1 VDAERADLVI
11 FDCDGV
17 LVDSEP
23 IAAVVSQRVLADLG
37 WKLSIDEVVHRFV
50 GGSSEDFQSQI
61 EAYLGSP
68 LPAGWND
75 QYAHWYREAFERELR
90 AIDGI
95 EDALDAIDM
104 PWCVASNSGRNRVVA
119 SLART
124 GLLSRFDGR
133 IFSAEEVDRGKPAP
147 DLFLWAAHKSG
158 VAPERCVVVEDSAYG
173 VAAARSAGM
182 RVLAYAGGL
191 TDPAR
196 LAGPGTTIFGSM
208 AELPALI
215 AGTHGER

>member
-1 VDAERADLVI
+1 VKDERADLVI

-37 WKLSIDEVVHRFV
+37 WELSIDEIVHRFV
-50 GGSSEDFQSQI
+50 GGSSEEFQRQI
-61 EAYLGSP
+61 EEYLGSP

-75 QYAHWYREAFERELR
+75 PYAHWYREAFERELR

-95 EDALDAIDM
+95 EDALDAIDI
-104 PWCVASNSGRNRVVA
+104 PWCVASNSGRDRVVA

-124 GLLSRFDGR
+124 DLLSRFDGR
-133 IFSAEEVDRGKPAP
+133 IFSAEEVERGKPAP
-147 DLFLWAAHKSG
+147 DLFLWAAHRSK
-158 VAPERCVVVEDSAYG
+158 VEPERCVVVEDSAYG

-191 TDPAR
+191 TDPVR
-196 LAGPGTTIFGSM
+196 LAGPATTVFASM
-208 AELPALI
+208 AELPALL
-215 AGTHGER
+215 GETRGDR